1 MTSTISTITPTNNPN
16 QRNIKIDNQTSD
28 IVLVNQQGVI
38 YINSSSESHLRE
50 IASRIGI
57 ENPEYINIQGRERQ
71 YGGITGYLLKTEYK
85 NITGAIHS
93 IKALLRKNAELN
105 AILHKKAA

>member
-1 MTSTISTITPTNNPN
+1 MTSIISTIAPTNNPN
-16 QRNIKIDNQTSD
+16 QRNIKVDNQTSD
-28 IVLVNQQGVI
+28 IVLVNQQGII
-38 YINSSSESHLRE
+38 YINSSSESHLQE
-50 IASRIGI
+50 IANRIGI
-57 ENPEYINIQGRERQ
+57 QAPVCINIQGRERQ